1 MIDKP
6 SSITTKLFDSVHPVI
21 SKRSMISY
29 TQYRAPRHAYAA
41 VENSSEGYVSNVC
54 RACRYAATTTAA
66 FTKAIKVSVV
76 GTTGR

>member
-1 MIDKP
+1 MIGRL

-29 TQYRAPRHAYAA
+29 TRYRAPRHACAA
-41 VENSSEGYVSNVC
+41 VENSSEGYVSNVGG
-54 RACRYAATTTAA
+54 AYGDAATATAA
-66 FTKAIKVSVV
+66 FTKAIEASVV